1 MFGLGVGEI
10 LIILA
15 AALIFIGPKKL
26 PEIARGLGK
35 GLKEFQNAA
44 RGITE
49 TINEPVQK
57 TKAEIQAEIKKNIP
71 SFEEQFKDD
80 PPHDNPGEDFVS
92 AADIANLPDEY
103 SPEHDGE
110 YRPENSEEKKENS

>member
-35 GLKEFQNAA
+35 GFKEFQNAA

-49 TINEPVQK
+49 TLNEPAR
-57 TKAEIQAEIKKNIP
+57 KANEFKSELKKEMP
-71 SFEEQFKDD
+71 DLSQFKDD
-80 PPHDNPGEDFVS
+80 PPHENPGEDFVS
-92 AADIANLPDEY
+92 SADLETSSKQDDEGHQ
-103 SPEHDGE
+103 SSDSAET
-110 YRPENSEEKKENS
+110 SEKKA